1 MVWKRRKFYIVKILG
16 RCRPLL
22 LLTAKRRQMEFANVL
37 SKTGV
42 RSTQLQDFDPIVSE
56 DGGQRVDAF
65 RNAKRHSRR
74 VSFLKL
80 VLPLAAVMIGAGF
93 LAYSYAVTPAKVS
106 LNVADS
112 AISDGKLVMA
122 SPKLEGFTKLNKPYS
137 MTALRAYQD
146 LTKPGLIELEEVS
159 AKLPY
164 DAEDYATIE
173 ASRGFYDQQANTLL
187 LENGL
192 TVSTTD
198 GMSVKLDTAYI
209 DIAQGNLKTDLP
221 VDIQLKGS
229 RIQADSMNIQD
240 QGQKMVFDKRV
251 RMVVEPRD
259 AATEKT
265 DGS

>member
-1 MVWKRRKFYIVKILG
+1 MQ
-16 RCRPLL
+16 PE
-22 LLTAKRRQMEFANVL
+22 T
-37 SKTGV
+37 
-42 RSTQLQDFDPIVSE
+42 FDPVASD
-56 DGGQRVDAF
+56 DGAQKFAAF
-65 RNAKRHSRR
+65 RNAQRHSRR
-74 VSFLKL
+74 VSRLKV
-80 VLPLAAVMIGAGF
+80 VLPLLAVVIAAGF
-93 LAYSYAVTPAKVS
+93 LGYSYAVTPVKVS
-106 LNVADS
+106 LDVADS

-146 LTKPGLIELEEVS
+146 LTKPGLIELEDVS

-164 DAEDYATIE
+164 DEENFATIE

-192 TVSTTD
+192 TVSTSD

-209 DIAQGNLKTDLP
+209 DIAKGNLKTDLP
-221 VDIQLKGS
+221 VEIQLKGS
-229 RIQADSMNIQD
+229 RIQADSMSIQD
-240 QGQKMVFDKRV
+240 QGQRMVFDKRV

-259 AATEKT
+259 ASGRKA

>member
-1 MVWKRRKFYIVKILG
+1 VLKI
-16 RCRPLL
+16 
-22 LLTAKRRQMEFANVL
+22 A
-37 SKTGV
+37 
-42 RSTQLQDFDPIVSE
+42 
-56 DGGQRVDAF
+56 
-65 RNAKRHSRR
+65 
-74 VSFLKL
+74 
-80 VLPLAAVMIGAGF
+80 LPLAAIMIAAGF
-93 LAYSYAVTPAKVS
+93 FAYSYAVTPAKVS
-106 LNVADS
+106 LDVTET

-122 SPKLEGFTKLNKPYS
+122 SPKLEGFTNLNKPYS

-146 LTKPGLIELEEVS
+146 LTKPGLIELEDIS

-164 DAEDYATIE
+164 DEENFATIE
-173 ASRGFYDQQANTLL
+173 AARGFYDQQANTLL

-209 DIAQGNLKTDLP
+209 DIAGGNLKSELP

-229 RIQADSMNIQD
+229 RIQADSMVIQD
-240 QGQKMVFDKRV
+240 QGQRMVFDKRV

-259 AATEKT
+259 ASTQKA